1 MKNSI
6 MKLTQD
12 KLENYIMT
20 SCNLGSII
28 ITLDTSLFESGLL
41 DSIQLLG
48 LVEFIESETGN
59 EIANTDIIFENLDS
73 IRKILE
79 FTSKN

>member
-1 MKNSI
+1 MKESL

-12 KLENYIMT
+12 KLEKYIIT
-20 SCNLGSII
+20 TCNIGSVR

-48 LVEFIESETGN
+48 LVEFIEVETDN
-59 EIANTDIIFENLDS
+59 KIANSDITLENMDS
-73 IRKILE
+73 IKKILK
-79 FTSKN
+79 FTSRN